1 MEKKHFWAAE
11 DLVHYFS
18 WGREGRGLK
27 PEIIKQKAKL
37 TKQRNVMACGRAGL
51 QCKIPPPRS
60 AIWSIFF
67 FSCVP
72 NHRKVQESACR
83 ELQARK
89 SNDLKQ
95 FTCWNWE
102 DIVSVRSLRQ
112 SKAEEKQQVRSPDKR
127 AEDQH
132 AGSALADPSSEAQG
146 CFGALSL
153 PSLPLCLACSLP
165 LPSLWDACVCLCVY
179 VSLSLS
185 LPPPSPCL

>member
-1 MEKKHFWAAE
+1 MGK
-11 DLVHYFS
+11 
-18 WGREGRGLK
+18 GREGFKTRNY
-27 PEIIKQKAKL
+27 KAKSKTDQA
-37 TKQRNVMACGRAGL
+37 TKCHGMWQS
-51 QCKIPPPRS
+51 RS
-60 AIWSIFF
+60 AMQNPSTEICNLKYLFF
-67 FSCVP
+67 LSCVP